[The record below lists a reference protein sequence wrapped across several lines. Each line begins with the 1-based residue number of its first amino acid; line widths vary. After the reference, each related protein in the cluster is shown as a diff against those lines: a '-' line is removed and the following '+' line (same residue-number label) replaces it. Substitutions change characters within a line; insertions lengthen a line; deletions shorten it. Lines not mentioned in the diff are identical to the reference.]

1 MRSGRV
7 HLLGRLVSDP
17 ELYLTPSGEAVALF
31 DLATAVYG
39 PPAPE
44 DVATSHRCLAWNR
57 GELKLANLVLGSL
70 QRGCV
75 VYVEGRLQAV
85 SSVALQHVGGLWQ
98 IAVRDVQ
105 LVEGLRGRSWG
116 RLEASSSS
124 TVAAW

>member
-7 HLLGRLVSDP
+7 HLLGCLLSDLEP
-17 ELYLTPSGEAVALF
+17 YLRPSGEAVARF

-57 GELKLANLVLGSL
+57 GELKLADPVLGSL

-85 SSVALQHVGGLWQ
+85 SSVAPRHVGGLWP
-98 IAVRDVQ
+98 IVVRDVQ

-116 RLEASSSS
+116 RLEASSSN
-124 TVAAW
+124 TVAAR